1 MDRHTTVTGCS
12 RSKIKLFN
20 ERLDNPDRVVLYDEV
35 IKAFWKQRHLLAIFT
50 FYESLHP
57 VTQAE

>member
-1 MDRHTTVTGCS
+1 
-12 RSKIKLFN
+12 
-20 ERLDNPDRVVLYDEV
+20 
-35 IKAFWKQRHLLAIFT
+35 FWKQRHLLAIFT